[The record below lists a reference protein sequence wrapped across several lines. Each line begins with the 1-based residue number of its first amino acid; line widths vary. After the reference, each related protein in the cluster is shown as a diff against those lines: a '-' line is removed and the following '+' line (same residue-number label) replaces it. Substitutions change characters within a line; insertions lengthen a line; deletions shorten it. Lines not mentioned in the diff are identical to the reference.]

1 MLIPSLLLLSINL
14 ESLEDD
20 CLISPDAMCTFLDR
34 IRYAFGLQRTDT
46 EIVVLKKELHELLCH
61 NTDLEGDLD
70 FALDH
75 LLHWT
80 CVKFV

>member
-1 MLIPSLLLLSINL
+1 MKFKASSKSFACILVAL
-14 ESLEDD
+14 ESLDDD
-20 CLISPDAMCTFLDR
+20 CLISPDAMCAFLDR
-34 IRYAFGLQRTDT
+34 IRYAFGLQRTDP

-75 LLHWT
+75 LRIGLM
-80 CVKFV
+80 